1 MLDGTQLWLVSIDDP
16 AMAQVAWRLLDD
28 AERQRAARF
37 ALAHLGQRYAA
48 CRGALR
54 LLLGAALDQDAR
66 AVRLVQEP
74 SGKPRL
80 VDGPG
85 LAFNVSHCDGT
96 ALIALAAGC
105 DVGVDVEAP
114 RHVREPQR
122 VAHRMFARSEA
133 KVIAELGPELAAAAF
148 LRCWTAK
155 EAVLKALGIGLAGRL
170 DEVVVDAHPHV
181 PLRLRRVP
189 GPRLASDWTLHA
201 VELPQGL
208 VGALALA
215 APALPAVA
223 VRRFTADE
231 AARRL

>member
-1 MLDGTQLWLVSIDDP
+1 MRRVAAP
-16 AMAQVAWRLLDD
+16 AWRS
-28 AERQRAARF
+28 AGPRRSRGPT
-37 ALAHLGQRYAA
+37 HT
-48 CRGALR
+48 GALR
-54 LLLGAALDQDAR
+54 QAATR
-66 AVRLVQEP
+66 R
-74 SGKPRL
+74 R
-80 VDGPG
+80 PG

-96 ALIALAAGC
+96 ALISLAAGC

-114 RHVREPQR
+114 RHVREPRR

-170 DEVVVDAHPHV
+170 DEVVVDARPHV
-181 PLRLRRVP
+181 PLRLRGVP

-223 VRRFTADE
+223 VRRFTAGE
-231 AARRL
+231 AARRLSVRWLRRRAPRLTS